1 MPAARCAIVL
11 AALLVGALSVAS
23 AWAQVPAVC
32 PEERV
37 GHNRAGSTAM
47 SLAVAEQLE
56 HALNAADPSAPLALF
71 ADDAVAASSSSKRWQ
86 GVSELRDFVTQLR
99 NPTAVLDTGSID
111 TYFRCAVADQ
121 VVWLFT
127 YPSGGGSGSADL
139 VVRDGRI
146 THIFWTFE
154 PPTLRMPEQAN
165 ASPPRAG
172 PSEVGAS
179 FVAVLGLALSG
190 SLVLWSRRSFA
201 TTGHGQR
208 GLLAGLA
215 SHARRRGS
223 F

>member
-1 MPAARCAIVL
+1 
-11 AALLVGALSVAS
+11 
-23 AWAQVPAVC
+23 
-32 PEERV
+32 
-37 GHNRAGSTAM
+37 M

-86 GVSELRDFVTQLR
+86 GVAELRDFVTELR

-165 ASPPRAG
+165 SRQRPAPAG
-172 PSEVGAS
+172 PSEVGATCI
-179 FVAVLGLALSG
+179 AVLGLALPG
-190 SLVLWSRRSFA
+190 SLLLWSRRSLA

-208 GLLAGLA
+208 GLLDGLA
-215 SHARRRGS
+215 SHARRRRS